1 MQSTRPALILIVDDE
16 SKIRRLLSKELEAN
30 GFDVTC
36 AGEGA
41 QAIDVFTQADPKPD
55 LVLLDVMMPDMDGF
69 ECARRLAATANV
81 PIIFLSARNE
91 PSFKLRAFELG
102 ADDYI
107 TKPFLV
113 DELIARI
120 RVVMRRSQY
129 TPEQSA
135 RQEYENGPMHLSEA
149 NRSLRING
157 HEVKL
162 TESEYLLLLALMKH
176 PGSVISHE
184 QLLRSVRND
193 QSSGG
198 VQNLRVAFSR
208 IRRKLEENGLQG
220 GVISAYSGVG
230 YMLRDLVRDPLL

>member
-41 QAIDVFTQADPKPD
+41 QANDVFTQADPKPD

-120 RVVMRRSQY
+120 RAVMRRSQY

-149 NRSLRING
+149 KRSLRING

-184 QLLRSVRND
+184 QLLLSVRND
-193 QSSGG
+193 QSSGD